1 MLRLLFRFFQTELI
15 AVGDDENERVIVTIR
30 GCVIFMIILS
40 LIAAFTFL
48 CMYLKIEIEF
58 FFLQMYSQVRD
69 PPKLNSDNGSAN
81 ALVEEND
88 NGIPVGDF
96 SLSSLL
102 ELDFE
107 PFSSLQEENGNPLL
121 GLQNSST
128 ESHDAQ

>member
-1 MLRLLFRFFQTELI
+1 
-15 AVGDDENERVIVTIR
+15 
-30 GCVIFMIILS
+30 
-40 LIAAFTFL
+40 
-48 CMYLKIEIEF
+48 
-58 FFLQMYSQVRD
+58 MYSQVRD
-69 PPKLNSDNGSAN
+69 IPKLNSDNGSAN

-107 PFSSLQEENGNPLL
+107 PFSYLQEENRNPLL
-121 GLQNSST
+121 RLQNSST

>member
-1 MLRLLFRFFQTELI
+1 
-15 AVGDDENERVIVTIR
+15 
-30 GCVIFMIILS
+30 
-40 LIAAFTFL
+40 
-48 CMYLKIEIEF
+48 
-58 FFLQMYSQVRD
+58 MYSQVRD

-107 PFSSLQEENGNPLL
+107 PFSDLQEEKRNPLL
-121 GLQNSST
+121 GLKIHRWNHMTHS
-128 ESHDAQ
+128 ESECHLQKVTLFVYEV

>member
-1 MLRLLFRFFQTELI
+1 
-15 AVGDDENERVIVTIR
+15 
-30 GCVIFMIILS
+30 
-40 LIAAFTFL
+40 
-48 CMYLKIEIEF
+48 
-58 FFLQMYSQVRD
+58 MYSQVRD

-107 PFSSLQEENGNPLL
+107 PFSYLQEENRNPL
-121 GLQNSST
+121 SST

>member
-1 MLRLLFRFFQTELI
+1 
-15 AVGDDENERVIVTIR
+15 
-30 GCVIFMIILS
+30 
-40 LIAAFTFL
+40 
-48 CMYLKIEIEF
+48 
-58 FFLQMYSQVRD
+58 MYSQVRD
-69 PPKLNSDNGSAN
+69 PPKLNSDNGSTN

-107 PFSSLQEENGNPLL
+107 PFSYLQEEKRNPLL

>member
-1 MLRLLFRFFQTELI
+1 
-15 AVGDDENERVIVTIR
+15 
-30 GCVIFMIILS
+30 
-40 LIAAFTFL
+40 
-48 CMYLKIEIEF
+48 
-58 FFLQMYSQVRD
+58 MYSQVRD
-69 PPKLNSDNGSAN
+69 IPKLNSDNGSAN

-121 GLQNSST
+121 GLENL